1 MSEELLLQIKEC
13 IENKPD
19 DKNELKKA
27 INKLIDNFYKVK
39 REPTEYNIFIKEQ
52 MLLLKDNKEIL
63 AKDKMKYIVNLWNDK
78 KIALLKE
85 KYPDNNGL
93 KYSSR
98 GYRMPLK

>member
-1 MSEELLLQIKEC
+1 MSDELLLNIKQC
-13 IENKPD
+13 IENKTD

-27 INKLIDNFYKVK
+27 INKLIDKFYKVK

-63 AKDKMKYIVNLWNDK
+63 AKDKMQHVINLWNEK
-78 KIALLKE
+78 KAALLKE

-93 KYSSR
+93 KYNSR
-98 GYRMPLK
+98 GYRRSL